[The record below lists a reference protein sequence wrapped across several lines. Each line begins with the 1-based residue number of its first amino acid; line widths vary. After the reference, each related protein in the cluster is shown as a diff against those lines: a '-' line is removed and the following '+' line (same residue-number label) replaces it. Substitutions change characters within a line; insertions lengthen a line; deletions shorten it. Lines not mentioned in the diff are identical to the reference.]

1 MSNFE
6 FIAVLLSIIFGL
18 AIANLLSGMLQAFLR
33 RELTDTRLAWS
44 ILVGNIL
51 LVDWW
56 VFFQWSDHGIWRFH
70 EFLYLAIWAT
80 FHYLM
85 AVALYPYK
93 FLNEYSEEL
102 QRKFVLVALLGVALL
117 DAGEKLVRG
126 DFFNPWYFP
135 LFIFYLI
142 FFISLPLAI
151 DRPWVMRFSG
161 WLLAVSLLAWSI
173 VVRGI
178 LSA

>member
-1 MSNFE
+1 
-6 FIAVLLSIIFGL
+6 
-18 AIANLLSGMLQAFLR
+18 
-33 RELTDTRLAWS
+33 
-44 ILVGNIL
+44 
-51 LVDWW
+51 
-56 VFFQWSDHGIWRFH
+56 
-70 EFLYLAIWAT
+70 
-80 FHYLM
+80 M